1 MSLDFSHCAVVCYA
15 RLSVTGKNDPLTEIS
30 DAFMPNLQHSRN
42 TRSGGENPRADRSEE
57 KLHALSEAVRAI
69 TAEFTLER
77 ILKRLAEIAA
87 RMVGARYAAFG
98 VPDSMQGLS
107 QFLVYGMSEEEIAQ
121 VDHPPEGHGLLGVL
135 LNSEHPI
142 RLPRLQDHPQSV
154 GFPEHHPHMTRFLGV
169 PIVSKGQVLG
179 SLYLCDRLDGL
190 PFNEDDER
198 MISLLA
204 AHAAIAIENATLS
217 DQLRRLAVLEERDRI
232 SMELHDGII
241 QSIYAIGI
249 KLELM
254 RLSVPEQSAQ
264 IAAVNSDLNRVIED
278 LRRYIRD
285 LRVGVELSLTLREQM
300 NELAT
305 RFREVSSARLVMDIS
320 SVTHLNEDRL
330 HALLQ
335 ITRESLS
342 NTVRHANASEVYV
355 DLHETPTH
363 ITLVISDNGKG
374 FDPKSVPPGIGLR
387 NIRQRAR
394 QLDGSVEI
402 ASRAGR
408 GSTITVMLP
417 IPASHT

>member
-1 MSLDFSHCAVVCYA
+1 MTKREPMHAGSED
-15 RLSVTGKNDPLTEIS
+15 
-30 DAFMPNLQHSRN
+30 SRIN
-42 TRSGGENPRADRSEE
+42 CSEE
-57 KLHALSEAVRAI
+57 KLHALSEAVRAV

-87 RMVGARYAAFG
+87 RMVGARYAALG

-107 QFLVYGMSEEEIAQ
+107 EFLVYGMSEEEIALI
-121 VDHPPEGHGLLGVL
+121 DHPPEGHGLLGVL

-142 RLPRLQDHPQSV
+142 RLPRLQDHPKSV
-154 GFPEHHPHMTRFLGV
+154 GFPEHHPYMTRFLGV

-179 SLYLCDRLDGL
+179 SLYLCDRLDGQ
-190 PFNEDDER
+190 PFTEDDER

-204 AHAAIAIENATLS
+204 AHAAIAIENARLS
-217 DQLRRLAVLEERDRI
+217 EQLRRLAVLEERDRI

-254 RLSVPEQSAQ
+254 RLSAPEHAEQLTA
-264 IAAVNSDLNRVIED
+264 INADLNRVIED

-300 NELAT
+300 NDLAK
-305 RFREVSSARLVMDIS
+305 RFREVCSARLVMDVSNI
-320 SVTHLNEDRL
+320 TNLNEDRL

-335 ITRESLS
+335 ITREALS
-342 NTVRHANASEVYV
+342 NIVRHAHATEVYV

-363 ITLVISDNGKG
+363 VTLVISDNGRG
-374 FDPKSVPPGIGLR
+374 FDPKTTPPGIGLR
-387 NIRQRAR
+387 NIRQRVR
-394 QLDGSVEI
+394 QLEGTVEI
-402 ASRAGR
+402 ESRLGR

-417 IPASHT
+417 NAAERS